1 MRISSICVARSGLK
15 NCANTALRSFG
26 QRAMGKKKKPVP
38 IVPLAAPPRAPRRR
52 EVPATASEPSPAP
65 PQPARPPA
73 LTSGRPTLWASHTPT
88 DSQTTG
94 LGRELAGT
102 SRPISDAPAHW
113 AHAEVPDH
121 PPAAARTPAPLVALA
136 LEIRRSELLQ
146 SLRGQYVTA
155 CHAQAIASPPMHA
168 FERWRFLCKWE
179 EEAALGAAAAEPL
192 LPTEG
197 VGEAEAAAAA
207 AEGSDGSAAASA
219 SAAAAEAQA
228 EAEAEVAA
236 AAAAA
241 EAEAAAQAA
250 TGARPASKPRT
261 AREWLCHDLRRAGV
275 AAAAAARIAAQ
286 LLCSSAEAAAQLT
299 LTLTLTP

>member
-1 MRISSICVARSGLK
+1 
-15 NCANTALRSFG
+15 
-26 QRAMGKKKKPVP
+26 MGKKKKPVP
-38 IVPLAAPPRAPRRR
+38 IVPLAAPARAPRRR
-52 EVPATASEPSPAP
+52 EAPPTASEPIPAP

-73 LTSGRPTLWASHTPT
+73 LTPGRPTLWASHTPT
-88 DSQTTG
+88 DSQATG

-113 AHAEVPDH
+113 AHAEVPDP
-121 PPAAARTPAPLVALA
+121 PPAAARTAAPLVALA

-146 SLRGQYVTA
+146 SLRGQYVAA
-155 CHAQAIASPPMHA
+155 CHAQSIASPPMHA

-179 EEAALGAAAAEPL
+179 EEAALGAGAPEPL

-197 VGEAEAAAAA
+197 VAEAEAAAAA
-207 AEGSDGSAAASA
+207 AEAAEGSEAEATASA

-228 EAEAEVAA
+228 EAAAAAA

-241 EAEAAAQAA
+241 EVAI
-250 TGARPASKPRT
+250 GARPASKPRT
-261 AREWLCHDLRRAGV
+261 ARQWLCHDLRRAGV
-275 AAAAAARIAAQ
+275 AAAPAARIAAQ

-299 LTLTLTP
+299 RTLTLTP